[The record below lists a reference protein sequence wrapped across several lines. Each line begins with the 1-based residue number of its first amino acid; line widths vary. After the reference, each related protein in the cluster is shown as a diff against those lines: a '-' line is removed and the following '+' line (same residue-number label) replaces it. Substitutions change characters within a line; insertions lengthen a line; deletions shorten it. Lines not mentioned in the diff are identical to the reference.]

1 MKYAAEAQSAARN
14 NGKVFAMKK
23 LSRIL
28 AITLSLVIAAAMM
41 VPVSAEGLTAVY
53 GAPAAIDG
61 ELDDGWAG
69 AADIALNMPLW
80 TPGEGF
86 SATAKIMYDGT
97 YLYFFVDVTD
107 PTVGTLE
114 QETVGAADYWQRDTV
129 QIYLDLGNE
138 KTEGA
143 RDENDI
149 RFDVNVRGAF
159 FAHMIRAGQFI
170 KRAVKITDKG
180 YNVECAVD
188 LGIYPGFKNKEGTEF
203 GLDIWVGDAG
213 ADFAGRVGAVTISGN
228 TEVYRESNNLVPVKL
243 GAKPDGAKGYS
254 GLIKGTSLNKLGAK
268 YSPIANAAGGH
279 MDNIACIVDGY
290 RGDYSAAVDEWSCT
304 YTDDLGQWVGLELG
318 GEFDVKQV
326 IFWEGGHWGNGGW
339 FATAPKIQCFV
350 DGAWVDV
357 QSKITPAYPGNSF
370 EEQGFTFEPYIFT
383 LNSAVTCSKIRV
395 ISDSRAVTNG
405 DGVIESGHYSVSEI
419 EVYGYKAGS
428 AATADPTVA
437 LVVVAVVSVLGAGIT
452 AVSKKRG

>member
-1 MKYAAEAQSAARN
+1 
-14 NGKVFAMKK
+14 MKK
-23 LSRIL
+23 LSR
-28 AITLSLVIAAAMM
+28 VIAVFMAIAMVAATAAF
-41 VPVSAEGLTAVY
+41 PVFAEGGLTAVY

-61 ELDDGWAG
+61 VLDSGWDG
-69 AADIALNMPLW
+69 ADDVALNMPLW

-138 KTEGA
+138 KTANG

-188 LGIYPGFKNKEGTEF
+188 LGIYPGFNNKEGTEF

-268 YSPIANAAGGH
+268 YTPIANAAGGH

-326 IFWEGGHWGNGGW
+326 VFWEGGHWGNGGW

-370 EEQGFTFEPYIFT
+370 EEQGFNFEPYIFT

-405 DGVIESGHYSVSEI
+405 EGVIESGHYSVSEI
-419 EVYGYKAGS
+419 EVYGYRAGS